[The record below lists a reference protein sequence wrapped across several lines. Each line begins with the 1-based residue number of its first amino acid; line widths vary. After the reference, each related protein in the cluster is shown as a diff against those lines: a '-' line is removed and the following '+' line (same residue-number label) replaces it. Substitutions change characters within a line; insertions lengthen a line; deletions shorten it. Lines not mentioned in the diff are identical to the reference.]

1 MRAKARVTFMKT
13 NYPAYI
19 KMFESGELNKRID
32 LAFKILENC
41 HLCPRACGVNRT
53 KGELGFCQSGL
64 NPIVA
69 SYNIHNGEEPP
80 ISGENGSGTIFFTH
94 CTMRCVFCQN
104 YPISQLG
111 TGKEVTTE
119 ELADMYLWLQDR
131 KAHNINFVTSTH
143 FIPQI
148 LASLKIA
155 IEKGFRLPLV
165 LNSSGYERVETLK
178 LLQDVIDIYLPDAK
192 YFSEEMAKKY
202 SNALDYVKY
211 NQEALKE
218 MFRQVG
224 NLECDENGIAIR
236 GLIIRHLVLP
246 ENISDTE
253 KVLQFIANNI
263 SQDVYI
269 SLMSQYFPA
278 NKAVDI
284 IPVNRKITKKEY
296 QFAVKAFKKAGLK
309 NGWIQPI

>member
-1 MRAKARVTFMKT
+1 MNT
-13 NYPAYI
+13 NFPSYI
-19 KMFESGELNKRID
+19 KLFDSGELNRRID
-32 LAFKILENC
+32 SAYKILENC

-53 KGELGFCQSGL
+53 KGELGFCRSGI
-64 NPIVA
+64 NPIIA

-80 ISGENGSGTIFFTH
+80 ISGKNGSGTIFFAN
-94 CTMRCVFCQN
+94 CTMRCIFCQN

-111 TGKEVTTE
+111 NGREVTME
-119 ELADMYLWLQDR
+119 EFADMYIWLQNR
-131 KAHNINFVTSTH
+131 EVHNVNFVTPTH
-143 FIPQI
+143 FVPQI

-165 LNSSGYERVETLK
+165 YNTSGYENVETLK
-178 LLQDVIDIYLPDAK
+178 LLDGVIDIYLPDAK
-192 YFSEEMAKKY
+192 YFSAEMAKKY
-202 SNALDYVKY
+202 SNGVEYVKN

-224 NLECDENGIAIR
+224 HLECDENAIGIK

-246 ENISDTE
+246 ENIAETE
-253 KVLQFIANNI
+253 KVLQFIAKNI
-263 SQDVYI
+263 SRDVYI

-278 NKAVDI
+278 NKAMDI

-296 QFAVKAFKKAGLK
+296 QLAVRAFKKTGLK